1 MDINVFIK
9 SYQQAFGDYEL
20 PVALW
25 YSHEP
30 EGILEKTRGCFIK
43 DLKPAR
49 EGEIIS
55 LSSDTISCPGGKVYS
70 GFLTMPPTLPQFVS
84 EKEHYKESPELVEDF
99 VKNLCIPDKNEMFL
113 NFASI
118 ASIRNFDNV
127 EGLVFFAT
135 PDVLTGLVS
144 WAQFDNNNPDAVSVP
159 FGSGCSSLV
168 AQTIVENQNN
178 GQRVFLGMFDPSVR
192 PQVEENIL
200 SLSIPMSRFK
210 KMYYT
215 INHSCLSGSRAWIKV
230 KERIESNII

>member
-1 MDINVFIK
+1 MDIDVFIK
-9 SYQQAFGDYEL
+9 SFHQAFGDYEL

-25 YSHEP
+25 YSQQP
-30 EGILEKTRGCFIK
+30 EGALEKTRGCFIK

-49 EGEIIS
+49 EGAIIS
-55 LSSDTISCPGGKVYS
+55 LNSDTISCPGGKVYS
-70 GFLTMPPTLPQFVS
+70 GFLAMPPTLPKFVS
-84 EKEHYKESPELVEDF
+84 EKEHYKETPELVDDF
-99 VKNLCIPDKNEMFL
+99 VRDLNIPYKNGMYL

-118 ASIRNFDNV
+118 ASIQNFDKL

-144 WAQFDNNNPDAVSVP
+144 WAQFDNNHPDAISVP
-159 FGSGCSSLV
+159 FGSGCSSVV

-178 GQRVFLGMFDPSVR
+178 GQRVFLGMFDPSAR
-192 PQVEENIL
+192 PQVEANIL

-215 INHSCLSGSRAWIKV
+215 FNDSCLCGARAWLKV
-230 KERIESNII
+230 KERIESNIF